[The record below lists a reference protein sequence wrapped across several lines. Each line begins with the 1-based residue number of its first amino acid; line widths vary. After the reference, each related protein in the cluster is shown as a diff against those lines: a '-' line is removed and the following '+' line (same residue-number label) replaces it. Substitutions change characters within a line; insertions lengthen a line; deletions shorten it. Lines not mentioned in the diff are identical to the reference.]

1 MDWKT
6 LGLEIVRRAWSWS
19 PALKTVVPIV
29 ISVIALW
36 ISLRDRRPR
45 LTLKARSGGEW
56 YKLKPTEMRDQVA
69 FMGIIEV
76 YNVSSRANAI
86 RDYRFLC
93 KCEGGWREMESALY
107 SSPVGDGSKEISNPT
122 PFTLAPY
129 SGAEVRVLAFTP
141 KPQPYE
147 MEVMIEVA
155 DLFGKTYHVIVKAV
169 S

>member
-1 MDWKT
+1 MVVAREAGP
-6 LGLEIVRRAWSWS
+6 LLSF
-19 PALKTVVPIV
+19 LKVAVPIV

-45 LTLKARSGGEW
+45 LTLKARSGEEW
-56 YKLKPTEMRDQVA
+56 YKLKPTEMKDQVA
-69 FMGIIEV
+69 FIGIVEV

-86 RDYRFLC
+86 RDYRFLR

-107 SSPVGDGSKEISNPT
+107 SSPLGDGSKEISNPT